1 MTKITRFVE
10 IFSIKLTF
18 LCKIRLNAHFF
29 DFYIGLYCKKRGF
42 MKTNQSTKL
51 FLIWGSLCFL
61 ANILCTNASA
71 FGGDQGYWAD
81 WIQKLANGGFEK
93 FNGNYPPLYVFWLW
107 VVSKIYVLANIPIDK
122 TFMLKFLCLWPIYFA
137 HLGLVD
143 MASRLVAMFKMDS
156 QKAHLILA
164 LVALNPAFLL
174 DGPMWGQVDLFPC
187 VFGVA
192 ALYCIN
198 FKSKMKYAAMFF
210 ALALLAKFQ
219 MILLLPI
226 FGGLFLRNYKVSWKG
241 LPCMAIAIVLVF
253 LPFIVGG
260 NLGGMLSN
268 AYVNTTS
275 QYPFST
281 YNAANLWMFLAGNL
295 SSDATPLFDLPS
307 SGIWF
312 LLSPS
317 WLGKILFVIIS
328 AYILKCALFAKT
340 LRKTFEL
347 ATWEAF
353 AFFLLLPGMHER
365 YLLYAIPFALIW
377 LVLDSKKAWF
387 WTIAITVL
395 CSMNINVINSFKG
408 ADLWPWI
415 SGLAIMVFVAGIIHN
430 FAPKIFPFV
439 ASTLEKLKLPRFVP
453 YVFLSAFLVV
463 ELICEIKSA
472 MPVDIE
478 LKDNQMYLTDL
489 RIDHYTQEYGSPRIN
504 RTVEG
509 KTLTVKGRQYE
520 NGIGS
525 HAKSMLYFNLPE
537 NAETLEFFA
546 AVDDEVSGG
555 GSVKFRVSSQG
566 KILWGSGV
574 VQGNQTPVQGKV
586 SVSGLHTIC
595 LEIDSNGDNAYDH
608 ADWLNLILTLKK

>member
-1 MTKITRFVE
+1 MTKITHFIE
-10 IFSIKLTF
+10 FFSIKLTF
-18 LCKIRLNAHFF
+18 LCKNRLNAHFF

-143 MASRLVAMFKMDS
+143 MASRLVAKFKMDS

-340 LRKTFEL
+340 LRRTFEL

-377 LVLDSKKAWF
+377 LVLDSKRAWF

-430 FAPKIFPFV
+430 FAPKFFPFV

>member
-1 MTKITRFVE
+1 MGCFYRTSYFKAFRRTFYASHFPFFILY
-10 IFSIKLTF
+10 IQHSI
-18 LCKIRLNAHFF
+18 RS
-29 DFYIGLYCKKRGF
+29 F
-42 MKTNQSTKL
+42 MKKTDATKL
-51 FLIWGSLCFL
+51 FLIWGTLCLL

-81 WIQKLANGGFEK
+81 WIQKLANGGIEN

-107 VVSKIYVLANIPIDK
+107 VVSKVYVLANIPIDK

-143 MASRLVAMFKMDS
+143 FTSRLAARTKLAPH
-156 QKAHLILA
+156 KIHLILA
-164 LVALNPAFLL
+164 LVAFNPAFLL

-187 VFGVA
+187 IFGVA

-198 FKSKMKYAAMFF
+198 FKRKIKYAAMFF

-226 FGGLFLRNYKVSWKG
+226 FGGLFLRQYRISWKG
-241 LPCMAIAIVLVF
+241 LPCMAIAIGLVF

-268 AYVNTTS
+268 AYINTTS

-295 SSDATPLFDLPS
+295 SSDATPLFDLPN

-317 WLGKILFVIIS
+317 WLGKILFVIVS
-328 AYILKCALFAKT
+328 AYILKCALFCKS
-340 LRKTFEL
+340 LRRTFEL

-365 YLLYAIPFALIW
+365 YLLYAIPFALVW
-377 LVLDSKKAWF
+377 LVLDTKKAWF
-387 WTIAITVL
+387 WATAITVL
-395 CSMNINVINSFKG
+395 CSMNINIINSFKG
-408 ADLWPWI
+408 ADLWPWV
-415 SGLAIMVFVAGIIHN
+415 SGLAVIVFVAGIVHN
-430 FAPKIFPFV
+430 FAPRFFPFV
-439 ASTLEKLKLPRFVP
+439 ASSFEKLKLPRFVP
-453 YVFLSAFLVV
+453 YVILSVFLVV
-463 ELICEIKSA
+463 ELACEIKEA

-478 LKDNQMYLTDL
+478 LKDNQMYLTNL
-489 RIDHYTQEYGSPRIN
+489 PIDHYTQEYGSPRIN

-520 NGIGS
+520 KGIGS

-537 NAETLEFFA
+537 NAESLDFFA

-555 GSVKFRVSSQG
+555 GSVKFRVSSEG
-566 KILWGSGV
+566 KVLWSSGV
-574 VQGNQTPVQGKV
+574 VQGNHTPVQGKV
-586 SVSGLHTIC
+586 DVSGLRTIC